1 MAAAFISRGSAFRP
15 QPKVRVRN
23 PQIQRRRGETMAA
36 GSVTG
41 DPTVEACAPKVCG
54 NNKADAAGNF
64 FLGGSEGMEEA
75 QTDSF
80 LLGGGEGMKEAQT
93 DSVMEEAQTGRR
105 MFMSP
110 EDIDII
116 LNHKARGDS
125 FKQFQARVRKEVAET
140 GHFEISKQYV
150 KNVLAHQ
157 AMYRGEWSNLR
168 SQYPNLVWEEDDDG
182 DEEEAAKSG

>member
-1 MAAAFISRGSAFRP
+1 
-15 QPKVRVRN
+15 
-23 PQIQRRRGETMAA
+23 MAA
-36 GSVTG
+36 GRVTV
-41 DPTVEACAPKVCG
+41 DPTVEACAPKLCG

-80 LLGGGEGMKEAQT
+80 LLGGREGMEEAQTDSFLLGGGEGMEEAQT

-140 GHFEISKQYV
+140 GHFEISEQYV

-157 AMYRGEWSNLR
+157 AMYRGEWSNLS
-168 SQYPNLVWEEDDDG
+168 SQYPNLVWEQDDDDDG
-182 DEEEAAKSG
+182 KGEKEEAAKSG